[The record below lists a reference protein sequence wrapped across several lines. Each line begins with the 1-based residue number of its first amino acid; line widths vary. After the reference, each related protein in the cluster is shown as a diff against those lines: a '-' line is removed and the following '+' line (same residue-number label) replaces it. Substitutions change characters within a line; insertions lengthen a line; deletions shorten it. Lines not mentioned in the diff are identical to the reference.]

1 MMMRRRPVAWGAIVM
16 GLFSLIALVL
26 VGQIDRLTSSRIAAN
41 ERQTLL
47 ASLGELIAPDSH
59 DNDML
64 SDRINVTDPRLGS
77 DRPLPVYRARKAG
90 KVIAVALTVIAPEG
104 YSGAI
109 RLLVAVRTDGTLAG
123 VRVLS
128 HKETPGLG
136 DWIERERSDW
146 ILGFDGRSLQS
157 PAEPGWAVRKDGGVF
172 DQFSG
177 ATITPRA
184 VVAAVRDALRMVR
197 DHRRDL
203 FATDAD

>member
-1 MMMRRRPVAWGAIVM
+1 ARRFRPIPMMMRRRPVAWGAILM

-109 RLLVAVRTDGTLAG
+109 RLLVAVRTDGT
-123 VRVLS
+123 
-128 HKETPGLG
+128 
-136 DWIERERSDW
+136 
-146 ILGFDGRSLQS
+146 
-157 PAEPGWAVRKDGGVF
+157 
-172 DQFSG
+172 
-177 ATITPRA
+177 
-184 VVAAVRDALRMVR
+184 
-197 DHRRDL
+197 
-203 FATDAD
+203 

>member
-1 MMMRRRPVAWGAIVM
+1 MMMRRRPVAWGAILM

-136 DWIERERSDW
+136 DWIEREKSDW
-146 ILGFDGRSLQS
+146 LLGFDGRSLRS

>member
-136 DWIERERSDW
+136 DWIEREKSDW
-146 ILGFDGRSLQS
+146 LLGFDGRSLRS

>member
-26 VGQIDRLTSSRIAAN
+26 VGQVDRLTSSRIAAN

-136 DWIERERSDW
+136 DWIEREKSDW
-146 ILGFDGRSLQS
+146 LLGFDGRSLRS

>member
-184 VVAAVRDALRMVR
+184 VVVAVRNALRMVR